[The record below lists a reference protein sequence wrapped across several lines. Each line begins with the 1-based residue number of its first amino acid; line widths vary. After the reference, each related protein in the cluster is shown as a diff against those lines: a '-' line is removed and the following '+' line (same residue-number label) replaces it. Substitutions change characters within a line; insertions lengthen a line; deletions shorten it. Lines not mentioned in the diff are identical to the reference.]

1 MVMSCRITLS
11 NLTKHAVARPHQP
24 ACWQI
29 SSASIKE
36 LRGRPVLKRTKAA
49 LDDQEILDLID
60 AIETRNGGRANGMR
74 VLTLYGLQPVL
85 LAAGRELKGQ
95 HGAGSAVAAPVTD

>member
-1 MVMSCRITLS
+1 MSCRITLS
-11 NLTKHAVARPHQP
+11 NLTEHAVARPHQP

-49 LDDQEILDLID
+49 LDDQEPLDLID
-60 AIETRNGGRANGMR
+60 AIETRNGGRANGLR
-74 VLTLYGLQPVL
+74 VLKLYGLQPVL
-85 LAAGRELKGQ
+85 LAAGSELKGQ
-95 HGAGSAVAAPVTD
+95 QGAGSAVAAPVTD